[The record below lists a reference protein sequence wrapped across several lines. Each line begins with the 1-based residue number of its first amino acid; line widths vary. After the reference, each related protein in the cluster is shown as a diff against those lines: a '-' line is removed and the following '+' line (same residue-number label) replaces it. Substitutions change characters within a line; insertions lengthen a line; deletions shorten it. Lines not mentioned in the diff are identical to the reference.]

1 MPPEDSINLL
11 SEFIE
16 LSEFLIGTL
25 YGAVL
30 SALVFWWIQ
39 TRAFKKEEMIWK
51 RESEQ
56 ARKALGKSLYIKL
69 SKIHSKAIENN

>member
-39 TRAFKKEEMIWK
+39 TRAFKKEENDLEK
-51 RESEQ
+51 
-56 ARKALGKSLYIKL
+56 GK
-69 SKIHSKAIENN
+69 